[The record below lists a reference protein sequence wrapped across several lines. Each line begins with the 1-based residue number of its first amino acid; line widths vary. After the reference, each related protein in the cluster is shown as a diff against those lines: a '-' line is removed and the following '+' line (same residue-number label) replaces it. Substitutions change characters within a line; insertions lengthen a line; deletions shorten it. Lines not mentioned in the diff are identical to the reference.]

1 MENEAS
7 TSRKRRGAGR
17 PSGTGTKRKRKK
29 KTPLVR
35 RPKQPFNAWKI
46 FFRDTRPWVVQKLRE
61 KGQDIKPGFVMKA
74 VGKLWKSLHPSAKIV
89 YSKQAAELSKQYQK
103 DIGVWK
109 RKKHKG
115 TGRPPTAFV
124 MFRADKQEEILESEE
139 FKQLPNRAKSKYQLV
154 AKKLGSMWRALDPAK
169 KQPYLDR
176 YEEAMKVYRAQRV
189 AEEGR
194 QEENKATNDEEEF
207 DEAEAYDTFN
217 FSMSSPVRPGTPDNF
232 GTFRPFQQSPND
244 SLVSNKNRTPIRI
257 RRKDFNITPGER
269 NEFEMSLE
277 SLFDGDDI
285 KDDCESITI

>member
-1 MENEAS
+1 
-7 TSRKRRGAGR
+7 
-17 PSGTGTKRKRKK
+17 
-29 KTPLVR
+29 
-35 RPKQPFNAWKI
+35 
-46 FFRDTRPWVVQKLRE
+46 
-61 KGQDIKPGFVMKA
+61 
-74 VGKLWKSLHPSAKIV
+74 
-89 YSKQAAELSKQYQK
+89 
-103 DIGVWK
+103 
-109 RKKHKG
+109 
-115 TGRPPTAFV
+115 
-124 MFRADKQEEILESEE
+124 
-139 FKQLPNRAKSKYQLV
+139 
-154 AKKLGSMWRALDPAK
+154 
-169 KQPYLDR
+169 
-176 YEEAMKVYRAQRV
+176 MKVYRAQRV